1 MSDSID
7 IETDLVIEDFGI
19 LSFEDS
25 DEEQQDL
32 TSILHLPEEILV
44 QIFSY
49 ISLQELYHSVALVC
63 KLFCRLTRDPGV
75 RRCVSLS
82 GKGLTVTKEAASF
95 VSEAHNLKSLSLK
108 NRGDS
113 NTLVT
118 AALLNC
124 RNLKILEVRFCQP
137 LTESTLST
145 FSGSSVVSKLEYFS
159 LEGTGVCVVEP
170 SNASRRHLFASAHN
184 LRHLDLFGCKFLEP
198 EDLVRINVLCFLIV
212 LKQRFITVFNL
223 YLIHK
228 YPEIYVYKVFRGNC
242 S

>member
-63 KLFCRLTRDPGV
+63 KLFCSLTRDPGV
-75 RRCVSLS
+75 RSCVILNPR
-82 GKGLTVTKEAASF
+82 GLTVTKEAASF
-95 VSEAHNLKSLSLK
+95 VSEARNLRSLSL
-108 NRGDS
+108 NTRGDS

-124 RNLKILEVRFCQP
+124 RNLKILEIRFCQP

-145 FSGSSVVSKLEYFS
+145 FSGSSVVSKLEHFS
-159 LEGTGVCVVEP
+159 LEGSGFCVIGPE
-170 SNASRRHLFASAHN
+170 SRLHFLESALN
-184 LRHLDLFGCKFLEP
+184 LRHLDLFGCKFLDP
-198 EDLVRINVLCFLIV
+198 EDLVRKNALCF
-212 LKQRFITVFNL
+212 FITL
-223 YLIHK
+223 ST
-228 YPEIYVYKVFRGNC
+228 G
-242 S
+242 